1 MTSLAFLS
9 LSKVDG
15 RKVPHVL
22 TNTERLQAYRRFA
35 PVQFANVT
43 FPIRKETKQ

>member
-1 MTSLAFLS
+1 MNLAFLS

-22 TNTERLQAYRRFA
+22 TNTERLQAYRRYA
-35 PVQFANVT
+35 PVVFANVT
-43 FPIRKETKQ
+43 FPLCKEPKQ